1 MNDAIAAISKRKNIV
16 TTQLVGMDGTVK
28 EYINDGDYGINLIVG
43 VQAIKDGKIVDEY
56 PSDGITQLR
65 KFFDVKEAIYV
76 HSEFLELFDISK
88 VVVQDFSVTQATH
101 SNYQPIELSMLSDGD
116 YNVYSTEY
124 K

>member
-43 VQAIKDGKIVDEY
+43 VQAIKGGKIVDEY
-56 PSDGITQLR
+56 PSDCITQLR

-101 SNYQPIELSMLSDGD
+101 SNYQPIELSLLSDGD

>member
-1 MNDAIAAISKRKNIV
+1 M
-16 TTQLVGMDGTVK
+16 
-28 EYINDGDYGINLIVG
+28 
-43 VQAIKDGKIVDEY
+43 
-56 PSDGITQLR
+56 
-65 KFFDVKEAIYV
+65 

-101 SNYQPIELSMLSDGD
+101 SNYQPIELSLLSDGD